1 MSGSKQRKAR
11 QENQRAQRQR
21 EQERLAA
28 ERREHKARVLS
39 IAVLVVV
46 AVSVVAIL
54 ATITISATRTG
65 GGDTPVAVNT
75 ELLDAEAS
83 ADAQSS
89 AAAKAMAAGKVMAEN
104 FTVEPG
110 TRVGIGE
117 APPPDNRPV
126 ACGAKVPDNAG
137 VPRPRYPGGPAE
149 VLQEGV
155 DYVARIE
162 TSCGTITVDLL
173 EKDSPIA
180 VNSFVFLAEDGFYD
194 GLEVFRDFGGV
205 GAAQTGSGN
214 NTGNWDIGYSLPD
227 ELRLAKRK
235 GYPIGTVTT
244 VGEGP
249 YTAGS
254 QFFIVYGEEFDAAFR
269 DDRSQ
274 TAFGRVLSGMD
285 AIYTMTR
292 MPRVGMGAET
302 YAKRLFLESV
312 TIMER

>member
-1 MSGSKQRKAR
+1 MSSRQRKAR
-11 QENQRAQRQR
+11 REIQPAQWERAQAQ
-21 EQERLAA
+21 LAA
-28 ERREHKARVLS
+28 DRRARAVRLLS
-39 IAVLVVV
+39 ISAPVVALVAVVAVLVAI
-46 AVSVVAIL
+46 AVSGGSTEDATGSADGNTDML
-54 ATITISATRTG
+54 ASEKA
-65 GGDTPVAVNT
+65 
-75 ELLDAEAS
+75 

-89 AAAKAMAAGKVMAEN
+89 AAAAAIAAGQVLAN
-104 FTVEPG
+104 DFTVEPG

-162 TSCGTITVDLL
+162 TSCGPITVDLL
-173 EKDSPIA
+173 ERDAPIA
-180 VNSFVFLAEDGFYD
+180 VNSFVFLAKDGFYD

-205 GAAQTGSGN
+205 AAAQTGSGN
-214 NTGNWDIGYSLPD
+214 NTGSWDIGYLLPD
-227 ELRLAKRK
+227 ELKLAKRE

-249 YTAGS
+249 FTAGS
-254 QFFIVYGEEFDAAFR
+254 QFFIVYGAEFDAAFR
-269 DDRSQ
+269 SDRSQ

-312 TIMER
+312 TITER